1 MERRLA
7 EIPPE
12 EWNNLAVDLT
22 PKDQVLDYLMGA
34 FPVAAMEAIETEDG
48 SIVMKPLLDEHGAPV
63 LSQAALRLREE
74 LVKRSLA
81 PLKAFEES
89 AWEMTSET
97 TWREAWAAE
106 LAAADPWVRHPR
118 GSRR

>member
-34 FPVAAMEAIETEDG
+34 FPVMAST
-48 SIVMKPLLDEHGAPV
+48 P
-63 LSQAALRLREE
+63 
-74 LVKRSLA
+74 
-81 PLKAFEES
+81 
-89 AWEMTSET
+89 
-97 TWREAWAAE
+97 
-106 LAAADPWVRHPR
+106 
-118 GSRR
+118 SRTRTGT